1 MKASRLLQLP
11 LAALCLAL
19 PAHAQDRS
27 PATTLSL
34 PWRELLEWHAADGTR
49 TYANGDTRLVIAARG
64 CDTEG
69 APACVEKQYSEVP
82 VIIVTAPGMR
92 PFSITGGLGFGYRF
106 GMGRIDGHS
115 DRRAIIIETFT
126 GGAHCCSVIDVAV
139 PEGDG
144 YRVVRLRRKLENG
157 KTSDQF
163 DATLDE
169 FPIDLS
175 GDGVADFVLYD
186 DSFLYRFASY
196 AGSVAPP
203 LILNIR
209 NGESVDVSPDP
220 AFAPLFM
227 IDMAKARD
235 TCVNRE
241 EAEWE
246 RNGACAGYVADAAR
260 VHQFDA
266 AWQVMLAHYDPREP
280 HGGKHFPEDLHDFL
294 RKTGY
299 IR

>member
-1 MKASRLLQLP
+1 MNVSRFLQPL
-11 LAALCLAL
+11 LAALCLAC
-19 PAHAQDRS
+19 PAYAQDQS
-27 PATTLSL
+27 PSVLTL
-34 PWRELLEWHAADGTR
+34 PWREMLEWHAADGTR
-49 TYANGDTRLVIAARG
+49 TYANGDTRLVIAAQG
-64 CDTEG
+64 CDSEG
-69 APACVEKQYSEVP
+69 TPACVEKQYSEVP
-82 VIIVTAPGMR
+82 RITVTAPGMR
-92 PFSITGGLGFGYRF
+92 PFSITGGLGIAYRF
-106 GMGRIDGHS
+106 GMGRIDAHS
-115 DRRAIIIETFT
+115 DRRAIIVETFT

-139 PEGDG
+139 PEGDN
-144 YRVVRLRRKLENG
+144 YRVVRLQRKLEDG
-157 KTSDQF
+157 KSSDMF

-186 DSFLYRFASY
+186 DTFLYRFASY

-209 NGESVDVSPDP
+209 GRQSVDVSRDP
-220 AFAPLFM
+220 AFAPLFL

-241 EAEWE
+241 DAEWE

-260 VHQFDA
+260 AGQFDT
-266 AWQVMLAHYDPREP
+266 AWQVMLKHYDPGEP
-280 HGGKHFPEDLHDFL
+280 QSGKDFPGDLHDFL

-299 IR
+299 IH